1 MIIAIVIAQSI
12 VNYAQSKQLQ
22 ILAQKNF
29 SALTRFEPVASVSAL
44 QCSTNNS
51 IEALNIFGG
60 QKFVLNCLKC
70 DYNCNDHISIS
81 TILQCSSCHKRIHVD
96 TSTPCIA
103 LSG

>member
-44 QCSTNNS
+44 QCFTNNS

-60 QKFVLNCLKC
+60 KNL
-70 DYNCNDHISIS
+70 Y
-81 TILQCSSCHKRIHVD
+81 
-96 TSTPCIA
+96 
-103 LSG
+103 